1 MYFWE
6 RSWTLSPQQAES
18 QDGAQETKEKCGIQV
33 KRETLAGFL
42 LYPNES
48 ESLLPILHALASTYN
63 THNVVLSYNIYIYC
77 IICTSQCPCIV
88 GMLKEN
94 STREKV
100 RSTTVMNF
108 YSIQG
113 KNISCIMIKD
123 FSQCSGGYFNL
134 FSWIGWDL
142 PTVSSS

>member
-1 MYFWE
+1 MY
-6 RSWTLSPQQAES
+6 
-18 QDGAQETKEKCGIQV
+18 K
-33 KRETLAGFL
+33 
-42 LYPNES
+42 
-48 ESLLPILHALASTYN
+48 PI
-63 THNVVLSYNIYIYC
+63 
-77 IICTSQCPCIV
+77 PCIV

-100 RSTTVMNF
+100 RSTIVMNF

-134 FSWIGWDL
+134 FS
-142 PTVSSS
+142 